1 MAALAVKWELLKKE
15 TLTLV
20 ALSGGL
26 DSVCLCQALH
36 EAGYRIAAAHFNH
49 ALRGEESERDE
60 RFVREFCHKRDIPLA
75 VGRGGVAAYA
85 EEKHIGTEEAARI
98 LRYAFLEQTAEELGA
113 AVIATGHHALDN
125 AETMLFHLARGT
137 GIAGL
142 AGIAPRRGRI
152 ARPLLNVT
160 RAELKEYAR
169 ERGLSFCED
178 ATNSDENYT
187 RNFIRA
193 QLLPRMEE
201 VNVAAVRHMSEA
213 AQRLR
218 EDDELLNE
226 LAQQHLTSLC
236 EEDGAVS
243 IAGEELLAAGAPLRR
258 RMLRELLRRLQVGE
272 KDFTA
277 AHYASLEVLCRDG
290 AMRQLDLPRG
300 VSAVWQDG
308 RLRLFVKRD
317 ETREEVTLAL
327 GESVVWGAWE
337 LSLSREPLPGALAI
351 DARALPLTVGA
362 WSARDNMMLPGA
374 RAPRSLKR
382 LFSERGFTPHEREET
397 PVLRFGGVLAAV
409 CGIGVDATFLPK
421 EKACYLTWN
430 NIKE

>member
-1 MAALAVKWELLKKE
+1 MAALAVKWELLTKE
-15 TLTLV
+15 ALTLV

-36 EAGYRIAAAHFNH
+36 EAGYRVVAAHFNH
-49 ALRGEESERDE
+49 SLRGAESDGDE
-60 RFVREFCHKRDIPLA
+60 QFVREFCGKRNIPLA
-75 VGRGGVAAYA
+75 VGRGDVAAYA
-85 EEKHIGTEEAARI
+85 EAKHIGTEEAARI

-152 ARPLLNVT
+152 VRPLLNVT

-169 ERGLSFCED
+169 EREISFCED

-201 VNVAAVRHMSEA
+201 VNVAAVRHMSET

-226 LAQQHLTSLC
+226 LALQHLTSLC

-243 IAGEELLAAGAPLRR
+243 LLGEELLTAGAPLRR
-258 RMLRELLRRLQVGE
+258 RMLRELLRRLEVGE

-277 AHYASLEVLCRDG
+277 AHYAALEALCRDG
-290 AMRQLDLPRG
+290 ARRQLDLPRG

-327 GESVVWGAWE
+327 GESVRWGAWE
-337 LSLSREPLPGALAI
+337 LSLSREPLSASLAI

-362 WSARDNMMLPGA
+362 WNARDSMTLPGA
-374 RAPRSLKR
+374 AAPRSLKR
-382 LFSERGFTPHEREET
+382 IFSERGFAPHEREEM

-409 CGIGVDATFLPK
+409 CGIGVDAAFVPGDS
-421 EKACYLTWN
+421 AAYLTWK
-430 NIKE
+430 NIKK